1 MASKSVLE
9 LAVGTGQWDAGL
21 KKAKSALDNF
31 TQANGG
37 LQSALNK
44 DSQSMQQFVKMMGQM
59 DSTAKTAKGQMND
72 YKGTIEALTM
82 QYNRMTDAQ
91 KKTIGQDYLHAIDQ
105 MKQKYQGVA
114 EEVQKI
120 NQSLNSMPEPAAMS
134 GGGLFGG
141 SKMSGMLQVFGGNVM
156 TKLAGAGMGF
166 VTEMGDMVKQGIE
179 LARAGE
185 GIRIAFERL
194 GRGDILDGL
203 RQATHGTVT
212 DLELMKAAVKFN
224 DFKLPLDELGTM
236 LAFAQ
241 QKAKDTGQSV
251 DYMVDSI
258 VTGLGRK
265 SVMILDNLGIS
276 AAQIKERMKE
286 GGDMTK
292 AVGAIIRDEMAKAGD
307 YVETAADRAAQANVS
322 LQNKMEE
329 LGRKFGPLEQAS
341 SNLWTSIK
349 IGIMDIVGGPLTEF
363 INKLTEAGRLAQQY
377 GVLGGSG
384 KVGRMINNLS
394 GTREGNRQ
402 SVYQQQQEQF
412 WRYINPREQQ
422 IRDIRAWQRGER
434 GEALQKRV
442 SAITDKYGSLDAI
455 KIQAEVD
462 AAKKMLNEYIQAAK
476 TVLNVGNGKNPSPTS
491 TTTTPTGGG
500 ASGNTFDASK
510 TAFTGGEGFKADPNA
525 NFLSVWAMM
534 GGDAGLRQMMGI
546 GAQQFDIKRVLD
558 EYVNDPDKDKREKAN
573 KTKDPMMELSK
584 AINGLTSIRG
594 GLEGMGIKL
603 PAELEKGLNV
613 LQGLMS
619 IIQGVQAVISI
630 FSTSTE
636 TANTIAVAANTV
648 ALGTLTAAVTA
659 NTMTNFLSFAKGG
672 IVKAANGYV
681 SGTTYSGDQIPAMLN
696 AGEVV
701 LNRSQQGVLAAS
713 LQAVG
718 QSGEGGGDGKP
729 YVSGEMIWLGLTNY
743 LNRSGR
749 GEIVTSKR
757 R

>member
-1 MASKSVLE
+1 MADVITRFKLETTQFDSKLRDTAKALKDVTHQASLGGKDFDNFSKEAIKSAQALGTVASGANNTKDKLRDLVGSYNDAAKAYNE
-9 LAVGTGQWDAGL
+9 LTD
-21 KKAKSALDNF
+21 KAKQGEFGKAM
-31 TQANGG
+31 
-37 LQSALNK
+37 
-44 DSQSMQQFVKMMGQM
+44 SQSLTQLQQRIKQTKDDLYSLG
-59 DSTAKTAKGQMND
+59 
-72 YKGTIEALTM
+72 
-82 QYNRMTDAQ
+82 DA
-91 KKTIGQDYLHAIDQ
+91 A
-105 MKQKYQGVA
+105 
-114 EEVQKI
+114 
-120 NQSLNSMPEPAAMS
+120 
-134 GGGLFGG
+134 GGGLGSKFTDMLSVTGG
-141 SKMSGMLQVFGGNVM
+141 SLIAQGV
-156 TKLAGAGMGF
+156 TKLASELQD
-166 VTEMGDMVKQGIE
+166 TVKQGVE

-185 GIRIAFERL
+185 GIRVAFDKL
-194 GRGDILDGL
+194 NNPGL
-203 RQATHGTVT
+203 LSNLREATHGTVT
-212 DLELMKAAVKFN
+212 DIELMKAAVKFN
-224 DFKLPLDELGTM
+224 DFKLPLEELGTM

-265 SVMILDNLGIS
+265 SVMILDNLGLS

-292 AVGAIIRDEMAKAGD
+292 AVGDIIREEMAKAGD
-307 YVETAADRAAQANVS
+307 YVETAADRAARATVDAK
-322 LQNKMEE
+322 NKMEE
-329 LGRKFGPLEQAS
+329 LGRAAIPVAEEFDKAW
-341 SNLWTSIK
+341 NTIK
-349 IGIMDIVGGPLTEF
+349 IGGMSFLNTVLVPIANSIKYINELLNSTPQDVFEKAWGKAGGEVGSNVDDNGNYIKRPADGNWAGFDADKGVWKKGVTPRPLYNSATGQTE
-363 INKLTEAGRLAQQY
+363 IPEITVQGHTPTKTT
-377 GVLGGSG
+377 VSGGG
-384 KVGRMINNLS
+384 G
-394 GTREGNRQ
+394 GNRQ
-402 SVYQQQQEQF
+402 P
-412 WRYINPREQQ
+412 IN
-422 IRDIRAWQRGER
+422 ISFNADKAALAGEH
-434 GEALQKRV
+434 G
-442 SAITDKYGSLDAI
+442 
-455 KIQAEVD
+455 VD
-462 AAKKMLNEYIQAAK
+462 TM
-476 TVLNVGNGKNPSPTS
+476 S
-491 TTTTPTGGG
+491 
-500 ASGNTFDASK
+500 
-510 TAFTGGEGFKADPNA
+510 
-525 NFLSVWAMM
+525 SVWAMM

-558 EYVNDPDKDKREKAN
+558 EYVNDPDKEKREKAN

-659 NTMTNFLSFAKGG
+659 NTATNFLPFAKGG
-672 IVKAANGYV
+672 VVHAANGYV

-701 LNRSQQGVLAAS
+701 LNRSQAGVLAAS

-749 GEIVTSKR
+749 GEIVTSR
-757 R
+757 RK